1 MLNTFYYEDTI
12 WRKHGVIQRREWREM
27 EHENEK
33 CGTSSAIVAKL
44 EIALKG
50 GRSNRIGKE
59 KIAFWRHCSWKDLW
73 VKQNQIRPK
82 RP

>member
-1 MLNTFYYEDTI
+1 
-12 WRKHGVIQRREWREM
+12 M

-59 KIAFWRHCSWKDLW
+59 KIAF
-73 VKQNQIRPK
+73 
-82 RP
+82 

>member
-1 MLNTFYYEDTI
+1 
-12 WRKHGVIQRREWREM
+12 M

-50 GRSNRIGKE
+50 NRIGKE
-59 KIAFWRHCSWKDLW
+59 KIAF
-73 VKQNQIRPK
+73 
-82 RP
+82 